1 MKDKTKIVAK
11 GSFITYINFSR
22 VYKFDLRDG
31 YVLRVPVEIDQ
42 NPLKQ
47 FVLEAVVASES
58 FKKEGIVKKVQDFVN
73 WFSLFFDV
81 PSDDIELKERES
93 EDSKG
98 KKGSSERSFFTTG
111 SLEVD
116 DTIINKF
123 ADIIKTNELSIGH
136 KYCLELFRR
145 ARLMDD
151 LYANYWQ
158 IYIIMLILL
167 YNPGERGSERK
178 QIDEQLKLYSPEMRI
193 LINDFEKEKG
203 MKCEW
208 SLFIAIRDSFSHK
221 AKFSGKELEIDKELN
236 ENMGEFIGIMR
247 KIILDKLS
255 VDA

>member
-47 FVLEAVVASES
+47 FVLEAEVASES
-58 FKKEGIVKKVQDFVN
+58 FKKEDIVKKVQDFVN
-73 WFSLFFDV
+73 WFALFFDV
-81 PSDDIELKERES
+81 PSDDIELKEKES

-98 KKGSSERSFFTTG
+98 KKGSSERSLFTTG

-123 ADIIKTNELSIGH
+123 ADIIKTNELSISH

-167 YNPGERGSERK
+167 YNPSERGSERK
-178 QIDEQLKLYSPEMRI
+178 QIDENLRHYAPEMTRKD
-193 LINDFEKEKG
+193 NDHDSKEW
-203 MKCEW
+203 C
-208 SLFIAIRDSFSHK
+208 LFIAIRDSFSHK
-221 AKFSGKELEIDKELN
+221 AKFSGEELDIDKELN
-236 ENMGEFIGIMR
+236 ENMEEFIGIAR
-247 KIILDKLS
+247 KIILDKLG